1 MPRKTVFVSVCVG
14 VCVFSRAH
22 RRDRFLPMPLLLNSN
37 QECVCGRSFDN
48 AGAFTRHKKS
58 CKKGKNRLASVLKQ
72 AQEAHLRKKRRVEGP
87 FTNSGLSSTESL
99 NPNALQVV
107 DGMHVAIRDFRLAQT
122 TGTCCRN

>member
-72 AQEAHLRKKRRVEGP
+72 AQEAHLRKKRRVEDAP
-87 FTNSGLSSTESL
+87 SEKLSSTESL
-99 NPNALQVV
+99 GPNAVV
-107 DGMHVAIRDFRLAQT
+107 HGMHVAICGFL
-122 TGTCCRN
+122 